1 MQEQNKNNA
10 IFIGGMFLATL
21 IVFFTIV
28 MLTYVGKGGLWSVIL
43 PLAAEGYGLYGFIK
57 KIWEYN
63 PNNNDK

>member
-28 MLTYVGKGGLWSVIL
+28 MLTYVGKGGLWSSIL
-43 PLAAEGYGLYGFIK
+43 PLAAEGYGLYIFVK
-57 KIWEYN
+57 KIWEYK
-63 PNNNDK
+63 PDKED